1 MTHGSANITLLPIKM
16 TRSSEK
22 ASESSSK
29 AHGNRKPP
37 SNTNSTK
44 RRGAGVYECLG
55 LVSLAIAVLHDASP
69 ALYTSMQ
76 PLLSRHEEDIT
87 RDFVVVVVV
96 GAMMLVVMT
105 ALMGVCR
112 IVLAPYFSDTTILQA
127 VSHHADKKCAK
138 RLLTRA
144 VSSSGSNLSKLS
156 SVWKSTSHLVLFNK
170 SSSSSEC
177 HTTTLSAS
185 ECFVSLQL
193 IEKLSL
199 VDVTRVFEYAVID
212 NNKKE
217 TSMENPALTQ
227 VLEAMNRRAVVRDT
241 QGPDVQPATVGI
253 DALLLCAA
261 LRIFAEWRL
270 LRQVP
275 KSFHKGYQ
283 MGMNLGRRDLIQ
295 NIGKIETVV
304 HRYLQQQQQ
313 QQDGVTTSPSL
324 EQLLQYELSQNV
336 HSSLPKLNNESA
348 AMGLLWAKRQVDYQ
362 ACIYANLLDESKKF
376 KDAHASIK
384 AAYKQV
390 FDPYHGWWIQQMFT
404 QSSRSAPPAHEIYKL
419 LSKDVM
425 DTTST
430 FSTDETVPSW
440 SESSCS
446 SFDESNNSDVTQHVD
461 SSFDKDSAAEP
472 SVECQFLGGD
482 LMDKAT
488 RSLSSEWN
496 KFIESTLAFFQGRPP
511 RLTTH
516 VMEQHD
522 SRANLRR
529 QVDRRSAFAALEPVD
544 PIQKTAHEHI
554 QVFLATTQPMI
565 HEISTLLE
573 TLNMNDPTKV

>member
-1 MTHGSANITLLPIKM
+1 
-16 TRSSEK
+16 
-22 ASESSSK
+22 
-29 AHGNRKPP
+29 
-37 SNTNSTK
+37 
-44 RRGAGVYECLG
+44 
-55 LVSLAIAVLHDASP
+55 
-69 ALYTSMQ
+69 MQ
-76 PLLSRHEEDIT
+76 PLLSLHEEDIT
-87 RDFVVVVVV
+87 RDFFVVVV

-170 SSSSSEC
+170 SSSEC

-313 QQDGVTTSPSL
+313 QQQDGVTTSPSL

-440 SESSCS
+440 SLSSCS

-488 RSLSSEWN
+488 RSVSSEWN
-496 KFIESTLAFFQGRPP
+496 KFIESTVAFFRGRPP

-544 PIQKTAHEHI
+544 PLQKTAHEHI

>member
-1 MTHGSANITLLPIKM
+1 
-16 TRSSEK
+16 
-22 ASESSSK
+22 
-29 AHGNRKPP
+29 
-37 SNTNSTK
+37 
-44 RRGAGVYECLG
+44 
-55 LVSLAIAVLHDASP
+55 
-69 ALYTSMQ
+69 
-76 PLLSRHEEDIT
+76 
-87 RDFVVVVVV
+87 
-96 GAMMLVVMT
+96 
-105 ALMGVCR
+105 
-112 IVLAPYFSDTTILQA
+112 
-127 VSHHADKKCAK
+127 
-138 RLLTRA
+138 
-144 VSSSGSNLSKLS
+144 
-156 SVWKSTSHLVLFNK
+156 
-170 SSSSSEC
+170 
-177 HTTTLSAS
+177 
-185 ECFVSLQL
+185 
-193 IEKLSL
+193 
-199 VDVTRVFEYAVID
+199 VDVTRVFEHAVID

-217 TSMENPALTQ
+217 TTMDDLTNDDETNPALKQ
-227 VLEAMNRRAVVRDT
+227 VLEAMNRAVRDT
-241 QGPDVQPATVGI
+241 RGPDVQPATVGI
-253 DALLLCAA
+253 DTLLLCAA

-275 KSFHKGYQ
+275 KSFNKGYQ

-295 NIGKIETVV
+295 NICKIETAV
-304 HRYLQQQQQ
+304 HHYL
-313 QQDGVTTSPSL
+313 QQDGVATSPSL
-324 EQLLQYELSQNV
+324 KQLLQYEVSQSV

-362 ACIYANLLDESKKF
+362 ACIYANLLDESTF

-404 QSSRSAPPAHEIYKL
+404 QSSRSAPPAYEIYKL

-430 FSTDETVPSW
+430 FSTDESVPSW

-446 SFDESNNSDVTQHVD
+446 SFDESNTSDVSQDID
-461 SSFDKDSAAEP
+461 SSFYKDSAGEQP

-496 KFIESTLAFFQGRPP
+496 KFIESTVAFFQGRPP

-522 SRANLRR
+522 SHANLR
-529 QVDRRSAFAALEPVD
+529 QVDRRSAFAALQPMD

-554 QVFLATTQPMI
+554 QVFLATTQSMI